1 MNIEFGGPDDPRI
14 VSNFVKKNGRNMTG
28 YPMPGRLKNNSAIR
42 MSPHMTPFALSLDG
56 RRDPTILSPTATY
69 SLSDTRGM
77 TLLETISAKDEAAA
91 IRLIDAGANIHIKD
105 DLGNDALNL
114 ACENGLSTVVDK
126 LLTKPDIN
134 VNTRNNF
141 NNTPLMYASTIKY
154 GTAIIK
160 SLIAKGAEINTINT
174 FKRTPLYMACNF
186 KNRDAIKYLLD
197 NGANPNI
204 GKDPLSLEVMGD
216 YTMGSSKKHIQDV
229 KKAIAKKAN
238 ADKGLLAGGSSYH
251 ITRKGKKNRKSKS
264 KKLSSRKRRV
274 YT

>member
-1 MNIEFGGPDDPRI
+1 MSVEVGGPDDPRI
-14 VSNFVKKNGRNMTG
+14 VSNFVKKNGRIMTR
-28 YPMPGRLKNNSAIR
+28 YPMPTRLENNSAIS
-42 MSPHMTPFALSLDG
+42 MSPRMTPFALRLDG
-56 RRDPTILSPTATY
+56 KRDPTILSPTATY

-77 TLLETISAKDEAAA
+77 VLLETISGKDEATA

-134 VNTRNNF
+134 VNTQNNF
-141 NNTPLMYASTIKY
+141 YNTPLMYAVSIRG
-154 GTAIIK
+154 GTAVIK
-160 SLIAKGAEINTINT
+160 SLIAKGAEINTINM
-174 FKRTPLYMACNF
+174 FRRTPLYIACNF
-186 KNRDAIKYLLD
+186 KNKGAIKYLLD

-204 GKDPLSLEVMGD
+204 GKDPLSLDVMLGRD
-216 YTMGSSKKHIQDV
+216 MKNSMEHIKAV
-229 KKAIAKKAN
+229 KN
-238 ADKGLLAGGSSYH
+238 KGPLAGGSSYH